1 VQNTSVSHR
10 GLRIAL
16 VMGLMTA
23 AAATI
28 AVLVQA
34 NRTVKPVRDAFDNW
48 EEALGI

>member
-1 VQNTSVSHR
+1 MQNTSVSHL
-10 GLRIAL
+10 GFRIAL

-34 NRTVKPVRDAFDNW
+34 KRTVEPVGDAFDNW